1 MKYCTRCGKG
11 NNDSDK
17 FCGYCGKDFSH
28 KTFRKNV
35 INLEGLKEL
44 FTKKQTWISI
54 GTIIGIL
61 IVRFF
66 VFGGSS
72 ELTQEEFESKLKSVS
87 DEKINLTFVKLV
99 ELDNG
104 EDLYGANYEGVLI
117 TVAQDKDKHFVL
129 PYIVTI
135 PNGDG
140 DRGVN
145 EIILGKYQ
153 ELITSL
159 VGVADPKLSV
169 EERQRLINN
178 DLDFNNQIMT
188 GEGHSTTKNRLKY
201 NLVGSTNSS
210 TGYMFKIEL
219 DKK

>member
-11 NNDSDK
+11 NNDSDN
-17 FCGYCGKDFSH
+17 FCGYCGEDFSH
-28 KTFRKNV
+28 RTSRKNV
-35 INLEGLKEL
+35 MSSERLKGL
-44 FTKKQTWISI
+44 FTKKQTWILI

-61 IVRFF
+61 IVKFF
-66 VFGGSS
+66 VFGSSS
-72 ELTQEEFESKLKSVS
+72 ELTQKEFESKLKSVS
-87 DEKINLTFVKLV
+87 EGKIDITFVKLV
-99 ELDNG
+99 ELNNG
-104 EDLYGANYEGVLI
+104 DDLYGANYEGVLI

-135 PNGDG
+135 PDGNGE
-140 DRGVN
+140 RGVN

-153 ELITSL
+153 ELITAL
-159 VGVADPKLSV
+159 VGVANQKLSV

-188 GEGHSTTKNRLKY
+188 GEGHSTTKNGLKY